1 MRFLGRIVVLFSLMG
16 LAACATIVKGSSEPI
31 AVTTMPGSHASCTL
45 TNGQGAVDVLAA
57 STATVKKSRTD
68 LDVVCAD
75 PASHLAGKIVVQS
88 DVEPWD
94 FGNILTAGLGLG
106 VDWGTGAAYH
116 YPTKVSVPLST
127 PVYPS
132 NAMAPLVP
140 VMVEPLAP
148 IVPPISSTP
157 MNEVAPSAG
166 SSTH

>member
-1 MRFLGRIVVLFSLMG
+1 MCFLGRIVVLVSLMG

-116 YPTKVSVPLST
+116 YPTKVSVPLFDTGLSFERDG
-127 PVYPS
+127 
-132 NAMAPLVP
+132 A
-140 VMVEPLAP
+140 
-148 IVPPISSTP
+148 
-157 MNEVAPSAG
+157 AG
-166 SSTH
+166 AGDGRAAGADCAAYFFDADE